1 MSLDIRTIFVQTGPP
16 LKTTLIILNM
26 TSNIDNN
33 NIDNNTSEHCVIM
46 QLNITIFQYSLKIR
60 IVI

>member
-1 MSLDIRTIFVQTGPP
+1 
-16 LKTTLIILNM
+16 M